1 MRRLTDISLGSV
13 STLLPVSPYY
23 SVLVS
28 DTFLVDA
35 TYRLSDTFLGDAIGG
50 KNKLRKF
57 IILFSN

>member
-1 MRRLTDISLGSV
+1 MRRLIAISVGSV

-23 SVLVS
+23 SVLVL

-50 KNKLRKF
+50 HKGNYKYLS
-57 IILFSN
+57 IE